1 MTELDPLQ
9 VNQLLYRSIGK
20 LAKRLDT
27 LLESDELVLTP
38 PQLINALI
46 AVGRI
51 QIMFAN
57 LRKAETRERDSTASG
72 SEVRKYQQ
80 AFAAT
85 AANRRRAGSGGP
97 VSVDDDSV
105 ADDIAAADIGAT
117 ADDEPAA

>member
-85 AANRRRAGSGGP
+85 AANRRRASGGGP
-97 VSVDDDSV
+97 GSVDDAIADNV
-105 ADDIAAADIGAT
+105 ASSDIGA
-117 ADDEPAA
+117 AEGDDEPAA